1 MEASTNKSRE
11 QLESRHI
18 LIEHPQANEDFVSS
32 IKEKMKDISSSET
45 IFMVPEKLRTGNE
58 KVYIP
63 DKVSIGPLHH
73 GISTLTAMEDHKWRY
88 LYALLSR
95 KPNLEGIL
103 DGCVKALRELEQRA
117 RKCYAKEF
125 DQLTADQFVEM
136 MLVDGCFII
145 ELLCKYV
152 VKGLRCRNDP
162 IFTTPGMLL
171 SIRCDII
178 LSENQIPL
186 FILRN
191 LFEIVPIPRQCKDQT
206 LNELAFRFFR
216 NMLPCD
222 EEVVN
227 EKISQEGNHLLD
239 LISHFYLPSYP
250 REQVKQSGSSEV
262 IECAKMLQEAGI
274 RFRKVTAKSV
284 LDIMFFDGVIEIPP
298 LKIYRFSEVLF
309 ANLIALEQHNCDMQ
323 YVTSYAFLMSAL
335 IRSDKDARL
344 LRRHRILI
352 SNEYKDIK
360 DVYESFQKYKWEEV
374 NVKDLYYAGLFEQIN
389 DQYRRRNWSAWLGNL
404 KHKLC
409 HS

>member
-171 SIRCDII
+171 SI
-178 LSENQIPL
+178 
-186 FILRN
+186 
-191 LFEIVPIPRQCKDQT
+191 
-206 LNELAFRFFR
+206 R